1 MAGTLVTDRIESDA
15 SYPSSINIA
24 SPVIVSNTF
33 AFPAGTVSAP
43 AFFPTGDTNTGIY
56 FPAADTIAFTEGGV
70 EAMRINSSGRL
81 LLGTTT
87 DSKNLAFTQDKELI
101 VVSGFSSQGGL
112 SMTGYVGNG
121 STGVSPKLTFQRSIG
136 STDGSMTALTN
147 DGTWR
152 LGEILFRGSDGTDFQ
167 TAGAIDCI
175 SALSNFSASNSP
187 GILRFLTTGS
197 SSVSLTERARI
208 TNNGT
213 LSLQGPHSGAFI
225 NCTNAVSVASG
236 GTITVTATNAGAV
249 LVMVWNNT
257 EGTGLICFGSFAGTM
272 TKLAGTGE
280 ATDTGSTHAIYKSDG
295 SNTITYKN
303 KYGGTRNVWIAVYS
317 ALAIA

>member
-1 MAGTLVTDRIESDA
+1 
-15 SYPSSINIA
+15 
-24 SPVIVSNTF
+24 
-33 AFPAGTVSAP
+33 
-43 AFFPTGDTNTGIY
+43 
-56 FPAADTIAFTEGGV
+56 
-70 EAMRINSSGRL
+70 MRIDSSGRL

-213 LSLQGPHSGAFI
+213 LSLQGPHSGVFI
-225 NCTNAVSVASG
+225 NSTAAITLASG
-236 GTITVTATNAGAV
+236 GTVTITATNAGAV

-257 EGTGLICFGSFAGTM
+257 EGSGLLCFGSYSGTM
-272 TKLAGTGE
+272 EKIAGTGA
-280 ATDTGSTHAIYKSDG
+280 ATDTGSTHAIYKSND

-303 KYGGTRNVWIAVYS
+303 KYGGTRTNWIAVYS

>member
-1 MAGTLVTDRIESDA
+1 MVVANTVTFQ
-15 SYPSSINIA
+15 N
-24 SPVIVSNTF
+24 PVTVSNTF

-43 AFFPTGDTNTGIY
+43 AFFPTGDTNTGIF
-56 FPAADTIAFTEGGV
+56 FPAADTIAFAEGGV

-208 TNNGT
+208 TSDGT
-213 LSLQGPHSGAFI
+213 LSLTGPPSNGNGAYI
-225 NCTNAVSVASG
+225 RSESNQTVASG
-236 GTITVTATNAGAV
+236 GTVTITATNAGAV

-257 EGTGLICFGSFAGTM
+257 EGTGLLCFGSYSGTM
-272 TKLAGTGE
+272 EKIAGTGA
-280 ATDTGSTHAIYKSDG
+280 ATDTGSTHAIYKSDL

-303 KYGGTRNVWIAVYS
+303 KYGGTRIVWIAVYS